1 MTLLHIIGPPVIG
14 GIIGYI
20 TNYIAIKML
29 FRPLMPIMIGRFRVP
44 FTPGIVPKRKDAL
57 ASTLGEAVVAKFFNA
72 DDLEIVFMS
81 DYFKNAVS
89 DSVVTLLT
97 DRSTTLGSLT
107 DFMQPDPENGQMLKH
122 IKDEICIRIQAAIL
136 KANLAQLVAE
146 EGSRLLHK
154 RLGGSPI
161 AKVLNEETLSLVTEP
176 MAEQIEKYILEDG
189 RSIIMPLLNEELS
202 SLAAEPVANIMAEI
216 MPDNN
221 ALHKLIGDIYTQFM
235 RSRVRSIVESIDV
248 GGMITEKVLNM
259 PAIEIEVL
267 VTAVVN
273 RELQYVVLLGAL
285 LGVLIGTVNIFI

>member
-29 FRPLMPIMIGRFRVP
+29 FRPLKPIMIGRFRVP

-57 ASTLGEAVVAKFFNA
+57 ASTLGEAIVAKFFNA

-97 DRSTTLGSLT
+97 DKSETLGSMT

-136 KANLAQLVAE
+136 KANLAQLIAE
-146 EGSRLLHK
+146 EGSRVLQK

-161 AKVLNEETLSLVTEP
+161 AKVLNEETLSLVTAP

-285 LGVLIGTVNIFI
+285 LGVLIGTVNILI